1 MWGLLGEG
9 MLCWTV
15 SLCKPLITQRIKP
28 DPLDLDIMKQESGG
42 IWSPVTRAAVLSVRV
57 DILQSAGQKQLKD
70 VSKTQSAVKAR
81 VLTGQ
86 CSF

>member
-1 MWGLLGEG
+1 
-9 MLCWTV
+9 
-15 SLCKPLITQRIKP
+15 
-28 DPLDLDIMKQESGG
+28 MKQESGG
-42 IWSPVTRAAVLSVRV
+42 IWSPVTRAAVLSLRV

-70 VSKTQSAVKAR
+70 VSKTQGAVKAR